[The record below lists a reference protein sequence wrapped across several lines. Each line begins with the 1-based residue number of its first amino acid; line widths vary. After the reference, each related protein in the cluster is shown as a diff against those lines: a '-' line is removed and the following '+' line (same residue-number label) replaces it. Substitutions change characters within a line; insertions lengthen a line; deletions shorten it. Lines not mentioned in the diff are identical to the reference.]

1 MRRRGMAVV
10 VIALAGTLGV
20 NAGSAM
26 GEPNENASCVAEF
39 GALLRDFQ
47 GTEFG
52 QAVAAEARSGEERGI
67 RAGEGARR
75 RCGENPKKG

>member
-1 MRRRGMAVV
+1 MAVV
-10 VIALAGTLGV
+10 VIALVGVLGV
-20 NAGSAM
+20 NVSSAS

-47 GTEFG
+47 GTGFG

-67 RAGEGARR
+67 RAGEDDGESARR
-75 RCGENPKKG
+75 RCGENPKNG